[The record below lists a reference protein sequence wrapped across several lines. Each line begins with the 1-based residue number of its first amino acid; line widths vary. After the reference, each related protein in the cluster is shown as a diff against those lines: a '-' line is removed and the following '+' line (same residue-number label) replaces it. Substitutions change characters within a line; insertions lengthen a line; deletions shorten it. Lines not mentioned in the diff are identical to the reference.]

1 MGVNWPRFIDVVR
14 SHERFLL
21 TTHVRPDCD
30 ALGSCLGMAGV
41 LEKLGKSVR
50 IVNGQA
56 TPPNLKFIDPDNRI
70 EAVGV
75 NVQPNELLAA
85 NFEVMMV
92 LDTSAWAQLGPMA
105 EVVRGTRAKK
115 IILDH
120 HQSSDD
126 LQAEEFR
133 DTTAEATG
141 RLVVEAAE
149 KLTVTITPELRG
161 PCFAL
166 ATDTGWFRFSSTTG
180 DTFRFGAR
188 LVDAGA
194 KPSDLYHDL
203 YENNTLARTKLIG
216 RILSSVESEL
226 NGKIVYTAAMLDDFR
241 ATGALPSDTED
252 VINMTLAI
260 GTAKVAMIMVEQQS
274 GGFKVSF
281 RSRSAVDCSKL
292 AEQFGGGGHKAAA
305 GAFIKELFEPARE
318 KLLTAI
324 RRLCARPARC
334 KILASPE
341 VMSNLRPNAPDKNQP
356 QIERR
361 SFFMRTAQ

>member
-1 MGVNWPRFIDVVR
+1 MSVNWPRFIDVVR
-14 SHERFLL
+14 SHQRFLL

-56 TPPNLKFIDPDNRI
+56 TPPNLKFIDPQNRI

-75 NVQPNELLAA
+75 NVQAAELLAQD
-85 NFEVMMV
+85 FEVMMV

-105 EVVRGTRAKK
+105 DVVRGTRAKK
-115 IILDH
+115 IVLDH

-126 LQAEEFR
+126 LQAEDFR
-133 DTTAEATG
+133 DTAAEATG

-149 KLTVTITPELRG
+149 KLNVAITPELAR
-161 PCFAL
+161 PLFAAL

-194 KPSDLYHDL
+194 KPSALYHDL

-216 RILSSVESEL
+216 RILARVESEL
-226 NGKIVYTAAMLDDFR
+226 DGKVVYTSAMLDDFR
-241 ATGALPSDTED
+241 ATGALPTDTED

-305 GAFIKELFEPARE
+305 GAFVKEPFDAVRE
-318 KLLTAI
+318 KLLAAVGTAL
-324 RRLCARPARC
+324 REAG
-334 KILASPE
+334 E
-341 VMSNLRPNAPDKNQP
+341 V
-356 QIERR
+356 
-361 SFFMRTAQ
+361 